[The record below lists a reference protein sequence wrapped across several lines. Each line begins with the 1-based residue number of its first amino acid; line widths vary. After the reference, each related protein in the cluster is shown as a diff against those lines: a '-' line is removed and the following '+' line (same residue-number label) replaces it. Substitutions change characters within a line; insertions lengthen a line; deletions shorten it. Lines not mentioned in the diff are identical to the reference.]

1 MDERALL
8 VIVLQRRMQREQ
20 EIAPRLCEL
29 AALGYA
35 EKYAARRAT
44 SLQRVAN
51 P

>member
-29 AALGYA
+29 AAQKNTQRA
-35 EKYAARRAT
+35 E
-44 SLQRVAN
+44 LPVFN
-51 P
+51 G